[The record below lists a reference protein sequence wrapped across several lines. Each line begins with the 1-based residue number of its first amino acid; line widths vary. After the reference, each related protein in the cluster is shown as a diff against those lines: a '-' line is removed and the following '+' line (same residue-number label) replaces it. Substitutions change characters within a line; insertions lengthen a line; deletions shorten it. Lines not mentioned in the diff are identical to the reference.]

1 MTSQFV
7 AMHALDYLKNM
18 QFYDLILFAM
28 VARIAQKRE
37 SLISIV
43 VLLEG
48 ALTTSHSKLVYSYFP
63 WHLKAKNSVLMNFLP
78 LNAMGSS
85 YICNKSCQKAIRN
98 ILKSSLIPTVKVF
111 SA

>member
-63 WHLKAKNSVLMNFLP
+63 WHLWAKNSAKLLIF
-78 LNAMGSS
+78 
-85 YICNKSCQKAIRN
+85 K
-98 ILKSSLIPTVKVF
+98 KSSASPPTVM
-111 SA
+111 S